1 MATRAQSPKR
11 GYRLGILSRAVAAIF
26 GSYALAVAST
36 FAVAALVAGRD
47 GIQLGA
53 MIGFL
58 LYTGAVIW
66 CFATVSARRAWAGI
80 AIATALCGLVFLA
93 AGGLA

>member
-1 MATRAQSPKR
+1 MATRAKVPER
-11 GYRLGILSRAVAAIF
+11 GYRLGVLSRTVAAIF

-36 FAVAALVAGRD
+36 FAIAALMEGRD
-47 GIQLGA
+47 GIRLGA

-58 LYTGAVIW
+58 LYTGGVIW
-66 CFATVSARRAWAGI
+66 CFATDSALRAWTGI
-80 AIATALCGLVFLA
+80 AAATGLCGLVFVA